1 MYIYEITSSGWD
13 YHPHTLWIC
22 QTEEIAKYLLDWEN
36 ACLYNSYIN
45 WLRSPEC
52 KEDRDCYIENEGSAS
67 YLVWSHYEPSY
78 QIVKSEVI
86 TSIVGIAE

>member
-13 YHPHTLWIC
+13 NSHTLWIC

-45 WLRSPEC
+45 WLRS
-52 KEDRDCYIENEGSAS
+52 D
-67 YLVWSHYEPSY
+67 
-78 QIVKSEVI
+78 
-86 TSIVGIAE
+86 

>member
-1 MYIYEITSSGWD
+1 MHIYEITSSGWTD
-13 YHPHTLWIC
+13 YPLTLWIC

-52 KEDRDCYIENEGSAS
+52 TEDRDFYLENEGDTS
-67 YLVWSHYEPSY
+67 YLSWSRYENSY
-78 QIVKSEVI
+78 KIIKSEVI
-86 TSIVGIAE
+86 TSIGGIAE